1 MSAPVEKIQFLG
13 AAIAFF
19 RSVITGLPLVAFG
32 VAGLD
37 YFRIGAMQT
46 AKADVRG
53 ERGGFP

>member
-1 MSAPVEKIQFLG
+1 MEKIQFLG

-53 ERGGFP
+53 ERGGFPIA